1 VSHGPQGSD
10 SHGRRGGHGHA
21 STRVYRWLLH
31 LYPRAFRDRF
41 APEMIALFAERAAS
55 AERSFSGRVT
65 FWRAIAGD
73 VLRSAARERFPARR
87 SFSMGEFGY
96 DMRQAWRAVSR
107 APALAAFVVLLMALG
122 IGSTT
127 AVFSIVNAVLL
138 RPFPF
143 GDPDRIVMV
152 WERRSPENPRNIV
165 GGHEFP
171 EWKTRSRS
179 FAHMAA
185 IAFDREYDLTGAGE
199 PLKLVAARVTSDFF
213 PVMGVAPQLGRPFT
227 ADEDRPGNGLVTVIS
242 DGLWRARFDA
252 DPAIAG
258 RAILLN
264 GVSHTVV
271 GVMPPDFQFPQGAGG
286 AAPDIW
292 TPIAEPIQLY
302 RGRHFLWVVAR
313 LRDGVTVA
321 QAQSEMDAIAGG
333 IEKEMP
339 QFSRGHG
346 ANVQPLHG
354 EIVQQFRR
362 ALIVLFAGV
371 ALVLLIAC
379 CNVANLLLAR
389 AAGRQQEIAVRI
401 ALGAGRLRVARQ
413 LLAEG
418 AVLAALGGGAG
429 VLIALW
435 LVALARSSFPRDIVR
450 LQNAH
455 LDVQVLAFA
464 AGVSVVTAL
473 VFGLVPLGQAMRVH
487 VADRLKHG
495 SKGVARPIRQPLRRA
510 LIIAE
515 VALTMAL
522 ATGAGLLLKSLNRL
536 LHVDPGFQTSGV
548 TAVDLALPAARYRP
562 AASQRAFF
570 DEAVARV
577 RALPG
582 VDDVAATS
590 LVPQGSGRSG
600 IAIAVEGR
608 PAPAPGEELSASYRV
623 VTPDYFK
630 VLGIPLVGGRG
641 FTAQDARR
649 AVPLIRWFPQQPL
662 PVGFDEPQAAPAAVI
677 NQSMARAFWPGA
689 DPIGRRFT
697 VLFSPPITVVGVVRD
712 SRNRALYEEA
722 GAEFYLSHAQEPV
735 SKMTLVV
742 RAFDT
747 GSSLPAALRATVWS
761 IDRDL
766 PVSNVRALAD
776 VVEANLS
783 LFRAITSLM
792 GAFAVMALVLMTL
805 GVYAVVSY
813 TTAQRTYEIGVRIAL
828 GAQRGEIRRL
838 VVVNGI
844 GLTAAGIVIG
854 LGGAYGLARFA
865 SNMLYEVTPSDPLTY
880 GALAALVLGIT
891 MLATWGPARRAQRV
905 DPVTVLRNE

>member
-1 VSHGPQGSD
+1 MKL
-10 SHGRRGGHGHA
+10 
-21 STRVYRWLLH
+21 YRLLLR

-41 APEMIALFAERAAS
+41 AVEMIALFTDAHAS
-55 AERSFSGRVT
+55 ADRSWRGRLA
-65 FWRAIAGD
+65 FWRVIAGD
-73 VLRSAARERFPARR
+73 VARSAARERFPTDR
-87 SFSMGEFGY
+87 SFSMAEFGY

-107 APALAAFVVLLMALG
+107 APALAAFAVLLMALG

-127 AVFSIVNAVLL
+127 AVFSVVNAVLL

-143 GDPDRIVMV
+143 GDPERIVMV
-152 WERRSPENPRNIV
+152 WERQSAENPRNIV
-165 GGHEFP
+165 AGHEFP
-171 EWKTRSRS
+171 EWRARARS

-199 PLKLVAARVTSDFF
+199 PLKLVAARITSEFF
-213 PVMGVAPQLGRPFT
+213 PVMGVAPRLGRPFT
-227 ADEDRPGNGLVTVIS
+227 ADDDRPGSGSIAVIS
-242 DGLWRARFDA
+242 ETLWRARFAA

-258 RAILLN
+258 RTVQLN
-264 GVSHTVV
+264 GVPHTVV
-271 GVMPPDFQFPQGAGG
+271 GVMPAEFQFPRGAGG

-292 TPIAEPIQLY
+292 VPIAEPIQLY

-333 IEKEMP
+333 IAKEMP

-362 ALIVLFAGV
+362 AILLLFAGV
-371 ALVLLIAC
+371 GLVLLIAC

-429 VLIALW
+429 VLVAIW
-435 LVALARSSFPRDIVR
+435 LVSIARASFPADIPR
-450 LQNAH
+450 LQNAG
-455 LDVQVLAFA
+455 LDLEVLAFA
-464 AGVSVVTAL
+464 AGISILTAL

-510 LIIAE
+510 LIVAE

-522 ATGAGLLLKSLNRL
+522 ATGAGLLLKSLNKL
-536 LHVDPGFQTSGV
+536 LHVDPGFRTQGI
-548 TAVDLALPAARYRP
+548 TAVDLALPGARYRAP
-562 AASQRAFF
+562 ASQRAFF
-570 DEAVARV
+570 DEAIARI
-577 RALPG
+577 RALPD
-582 VDDVAATS
+582 VEEVAATS

-608 PAPAPGEELSASYRV
+608 PAPAPGEQLAASFRV

-630 VLGIPLVGGRG
+630 VLDIPLLAGRG
-641 FTAQDARR
+641 FGAQDARL
-649 AVPLIRWFPQQPL
+649 AVPLIRWFPQQPR
-662 PVGFDEPQAAPAAVI
+662 PQGFDAPQAAPVAVI
-677 NQSMARAFWPGA
+677 NQSMARAVWPA
-689 DPIGRRFT
+689 TDPIGRRFT
-697 VLFSPPITVVGVVRD
+697 VLFSPPITVVGVVGD

-722 GAEFYLSHAQEPV
+722 GAEFYLSHAQEPL
-735 SKMTLVV
+735 SKMTVMM
-742 RAFDT
+742 RSH
-747 GSSLPAALRATVWS
+747 GSGGALPAALRATIWS

-776 VVEANLS
+776 VVESNLS
-783 LFRAITSLM
+783 LFRAIASLM

-828 GAQRGEIRRL
+828 GAPRREIRRL
-838 VVVNGI
+838 VVLNGI
-844 GLTAAGIVIG
+844 GLTAVGIALG
-854 LGGAYGLARFA
+854 LAGAYALARFA
-865 SNMLYEVTPSDPLTY
+865 SNMLYEVAPSDPFTY
-880 GALAALVLGIT
+880 GALAALVLAIA
-891 MLATWGPARRAQRV
+891 MIATWGPARRAQRV